1 VISTKGEVC
10 AACLLVP
17 LPVGCEPFGKSA
29 VRAVSRWKF
38 RPARRQGT
46 PVAVLYY
53 IGVSFDLGKG
63 SFATPPGVTDI
74 PW

>member
-1 VISTKGEVC
+1 
-10 AACLLVP
+10 
-17 LPVGCEPFGKSA
+17 
-29 VRAVSRWKF
+29 
-38 RPARRQGT
+38 
-46 PVAVLYY
+46 VLYY